1 MAPFD
6 VPPEI
11 VDDGG
16 ARLADALLRL
26 YFTGGSTDD
35 LPVQSQHLRL
45 EILDRDGRR
54 GDGESA
60 VSIAIGDQLN
70 LFVVNH
76 FPFPVAGGVPSVG
89 WVSFPDV
96 SSR

>member
-60 VSIAIGDQLN
+60 ASIAIGGQLN
-70 LFVVNH
+70 LFCGQS
-76 FPFPVAGGVPSVG
+76 FPVSSGWWCTQCGMGV
-89 WVSFPDV
+89 FPG
-96 SSR
+96 RE